1 MVMPEWGGVRTRTLI
16 FYIHRFVSGGHA
28 ERPLRSPILPPNLSP
43 ISHSFAGISN
53 LKHNTDAHFWL
64 LIAAHFRAQLIPVV
78 ASCVRRDK
86 QPPLNLNT
94 SDSS

>member
-1 MVMPEWGGVRTRTLI
+1 MVKAERCGVRTRTLD
-16 FYIHRFVSGGHA
+16 FYIHRFVSGG
-28 ERPLRSPILPPNLSP
+28 PLRSPILPPNLSP
-43 ISHSFAGISN
+43 ISHSFVRILN

-64 LIAAHFRAQLIPVV
+64 LIAAHFKAQLIPVV